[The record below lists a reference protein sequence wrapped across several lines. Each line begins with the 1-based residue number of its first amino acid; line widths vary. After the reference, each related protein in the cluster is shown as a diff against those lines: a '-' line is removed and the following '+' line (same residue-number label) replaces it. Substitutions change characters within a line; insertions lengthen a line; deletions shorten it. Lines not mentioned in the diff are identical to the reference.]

1 MSREDAAMKKS
12 TIWGII
18 AAVAVLAVAV
28 TLLCIYMKDIKRIWT
43 NFWDKWA
50 AKRANLQVYM

>member
-1 MSREDAAMKKS
+1 MKKS
-12 TIWGII
+12 SIWGII
-18 AAVAVLAVAV
+18 VAALALIGVIVA
-28 TLLCIYMKDIKRIWT
+28 LCIYMKDIKRIWN